1 MSGPSAH
8 FLNKRQDMKTEP
20 QILLTNDDGIKSP
33 GLWAAAEALG
43 ELGYVT
49 VIAPRKQS
57 SGTGR
62 SFSSTEDGR
71 VHQEKLTVNGKD
83 WTVYALGGTPA
94 MAVLYGIFDLIPGKP
109 DLIVSGI
116 NYGLNVGS
124 GVTVSGTVGAALE
137 GAAAGIPSLAV
148 SLETEKEYH
157 TSYSQEI
164 DFTTAGF
171 FTGYFA
177 QRLLEK
183 NLPPDVGVLKVEV
196 PADASRET
204 PWQITRLSA
213 LRFYEPIPSE
223 DRSERGVKTLGYE
236 IAQDYDQSPPGT
248 DSHAVVNQRIVAV
261 TPLSLDL
268 TSRVDLDQLKHLLSQ
283 D

>member
-1 MSGPSAH
+1 
-8 FLNKRQDMKTEP
+8 MKTEP

-33 GLWAAAEALG
+33 GLWAAAEALDK
-43 ELGYVT
+43 LGFVT
-49 VIAPRKQS
+49 VIAPREQS

-62 SFSSTEDGR
+62 SFSSSDDGLAYK
-71 VHQEKLTVNGKD
+71 EKLMVNGKE
-83 WTVYALGGTPA
+83 WTVHALGGTPA

-137 GAAAGIPSLAV
+137 GAAADIPSLAV

-164 DFTTAGF
+164 DFTSAGF

-177 QRLLEK
+177 RLLLAK
-183 NLPPDVGVLKVEV
+183 NMPPDVGVLKVEV
-196 PADASRET
+196 PADATRDT
-204 PWQITRLSA
+204 PWQITRLSP

-223 DRSERGVKTLGYE
+223 DKADRGVKTLGYE
-236 IAQDYDQSPPGT
+236 IAHDYRQSPPGT
-248 DSHAVVNQRIVAV
+248 DSHTVVNQRNVAV

-268 TSRVDLDQLKHLLSQ
+268 TSRVDLDQLEKLLSKE
-283 D
+283 

>member
-1 MSGPSAH
+1 
-8 FLNKRQDMKTEP
+8 MKTEP

-33 GLWAAAEALG
+33 GLWAAAEALS

-164 DFTTAGF
+164 DFTSAGF

-177 QRLLEK
+177 QRLLE
-183 NLPPDVGVLKVEV
+183 NNMPPDVGVLKVEV
-196 PADASRET
+196 PADATRET

-213 LRFYEPIPSE
+213 LRFYEPTPSE
-223 DRSERGVKTLGYE
+223 DKTERGVKTLGYE

-268 TSRVDLDQLKHLLSQ
+268 TSRVDLDQLKHLLKQ